1 MSVKVGKTDNK
12 NELKLEFIVDSKV
25 FEEGMKTVY
34 KKNVKYFSIPGFRK
48 GKVPKIGRASCRE
61 RVFGLV

>member
-1 MSVKVGKTDNK
+1 MSVKVEKTDNK

-34 KKNVKYFSIPGFRK
+34 KKLYPGTNN
-48 GKVPKIGRASCRE
+48 I
-61 RVFGLV
+61 

>member
-1 MSVKVGKTDNK
+1 MSVKVEKTDNK
-12 NELKLEFIVDSKV
+12 NEVKLEFTVDSKI

-48 GKVPKIGRASCRE
+48 GKVPMNMVEKYYGAQI
-61 RVFGLV
+61 F